1 MHSSIRPIFRH
12 AVALIFLAL
21 WLPLANAK
29 PGPHPPFE
37 ITGMVTH
44 NPDGDTIDIQTA
56 DRGLVRVRFSGA
68 DTPETAQA
76 FWKVA
81 RNHLS
86 KVVKGQQTTAWCYKT
101 DRYER
106 EVCHVRVGSLDVC
119 LDLIQRGYGWYAR
132 MFSHEL
138 TNEQQAA
145 YAAAE
150 EQAQARK
157 IGVWSLPDPMPPW
170 ECRKLRKAGQK
181 CR

>member
-1 MHSSIRPIFRH
+1 MLSTARSIFRH
-12 AVALIFLAL
+12 SIILSFILL
-21 WLPLANAK
+21 GLPLANAK

-68 DTPETAQA
+68 DTPETGQA

-86 KVVKGQQTTAWCYKT
+86 SLAKGQVTTAWCYKT
-101 DRYER
+101 DQYDR
-106 EVCHVRVGSLDVC
+106 EVCHVRIGSTDLC
-119 LDLIQRGYGWYAR
+119 LDLIRRGFAWYAH
-132 MFSHEL
+132 MFSREL
-138 TNEQQAA
+138 SSEQQAA

-150 EQAQARK
+150 EQARTQQL
-157 IGVWSLPDPMPPW
+157 GLWSIPEPMPPW
-170 ECRKLRKAGQK
+170 ACRKLRKAGQK

>member
-1 MHSSIRPIFRH
+1 MLSTTRPMFRH
-12 AVALIFLAL
+12 FLPLCLLLL

-86 KVVKGQQTTAWCYKT
+86 TVVKDQQTTAWCYKT
-101 DRYER
+101 DKYER
-106 EVCHVRVGSLDVC
+106 EVCHVRVGSLDLC

-138 TNEQQAA
+138 TNEQQTA

-150 EQAQARK
+150 EQARARM
-157 IGVWSLPDPMPPW
+157 IGLWSIADPMPPW

>member
-1 MHSSIRPIFRH
+1 MLSTARSIFRH
-12 AVALIFLAL
+12 SLALCLPLL
-21 WLPLANAK
+21 WLPLVYAK

-56 DRGLVRVRFSGA
+56 YHGLVRVRFAGA

-86 KVVKGQQTTAWCYKT
+86 AAVKDQQTTAWCYKR
-101 DRYER
+101 DKYER
-106 EVCHVRVGSLDVC
+106 EVCHVRVGNLDLC
-119 LDLIQRGYGWYAR
+119 LDLIQRGFGWYAR

-138 TNEQQAA
+138 TNE
-145 YAAAE
+145 
-150 EQAQARK
+150 
-157 IGVWSLPDPMPPW
+157 
-170 ECRKLRKAGQK
+170 
-181 CR
+181 